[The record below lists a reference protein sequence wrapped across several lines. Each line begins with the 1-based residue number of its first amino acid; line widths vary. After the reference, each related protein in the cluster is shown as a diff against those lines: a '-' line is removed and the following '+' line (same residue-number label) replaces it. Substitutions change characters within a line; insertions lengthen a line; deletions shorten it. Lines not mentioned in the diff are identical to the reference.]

1 MSSADAA
8 AAAGVVTGGAENAV
22 GKLRADGDGRFRL
35 SGAATMNSVAAL
47 RSEGLQAFAASSG
60 DITLDLAALTRVDSA
75 GLALLI
81 DWLAWARS
89 TSRALRI
96 VSLPE
101 SMRALARLSDVEA
114 FLA

>member
-1 MSSADAA
+1 MSEAGTAGGAA
-8 AAAGVVTGGAENAV
+8 ADEAEHAL
-22 GKLRADGDGRFRL
+22 GKLQADGNGCFRL

-47 RSEGLQAFAASSG
+47 RSAGLQAFAASSG

-81 DWLAWARS
+81 DWLAWART
-89 TSRALRI
+89 TSRALRF

-101 SMRALARLSDVEA
+101 SLRALARLSDVEP